1 MKKPASSL
9 GDEYGFGG
17 NGMTV
22 QKKAKHMAAQ
32 RLEKALK
39 DARGAGGV
47 SFRSPN
53 LFLPLL
59 RFNPSGFLQR
69 LRNKPHLF
77 LELIL
82 E

>member
-1 MKKPASSL
+1 MKKPALFL
-9 GDEYGFGG
+9 GNEYGFGG

-47 SFRSPN
+47 SFRSRTIFPPLSKFTPCGFLERLWN
-53 LFLPLL
+53 KLLPLY
-59 RFNPSGFLQR
+59 
-69 LRNKPHLF
+69 
-77 LELIL
+77 
-82 E
+82 

>member
-1 MKKPASSL
+1 MKKPALFL
-9 GDEYGFGG
+9 GDESAYGG

-47 SFRSPN
+47 RFRSPN
-53 LFLPLL
+53 PFLRSSNHTPFRCLYRLQNKLLPL
-59 RFNPSGFLQR
+59 
-69 LRNKPHLF
+69 H
-77 LELIL
+77 
-82 E
+82 